1 MTPAEF
7 KQARSN
13 LGLNQSQLA
22 ALLGYGTYSRISEL
36 EGGRSPITD
45 QCARLMKAYVDGYRP
60 SDWPLA

>member
-1 MTPAEF
+1 MTPAEL

-36 EGGRSPITD
+36 EGGRSQITD
-45 QCARLMKAYVDGYRP
+45 QCARLMQAYVDGYRP
-60 SDWPLA
+60 RDWPLA

>member
-1 MTPAEF
+1 MTPVDF

-36 EGGRSPITD
+36 EGGRTQITD
-45 QCARLMKAYVDGYRP
+45 QCARLIQAYVDGYRP
-60 SDWPLA
+60 RDWPLA

>member
-36 EGGRSPITD
+36 ENGRTPITG
-45 QCARLMKAYVDGYRP
+45 QCVRLVQAYLDGYRP
-60 SDWPLA
+60 NDWPLA